1 MLDRRERAGDVDER
15 DAMAQDITANLYTRF
30 TQQIAFYKKERE
42 TLFTRIN
49 QLEQELETYKQLQ
62 SAINDYERN
71 RPSSVQ
77 QGKGEF
83 ISYRTA
89 K

>member
-1 MLDRRERAGDVDER
+1 MPKRDYEFIDADER
-15 DAMAQDITANLYTRF
+15 DSMAQDITANLYTRF
-30 TQQIAFYKKERE
+30 TCQIAFYLKERE
-42 TLFTRIN
+42 HFFTRIS

-77 QGKGEF
+77 QGQGEF
-83 ISYRTA
+83 ISYRAA

>member
-1 MLDRRERAGDVDER
+1 MLDKSDYVGDADER
-15 DAMAQDITANLYTRF
+15 DLMAQDITANLFTRF
-30 TQQIAFYKKERE
+30 TSQIAFYKKERE
-42 TLFTRIN
+42 KLFTRIT

-77 QGKGEF
+77 QGQGEF
-83 ISYRTA
+83 ISYRAA

>member
-1 MLDRRERAGDVDER
+1 MFDRSERAGDVDER

-42 TLFTRIN
+42 RLLARIN
-49 QLEQELETYKQLQ
+49 QLEQEFETNKQLQ

>member
-1 MLDRRERAGDVDER
+1 MLDKREHIGDVDER
-15 DAMAQDITANLYTRF
+15 DAMAQDITANLFTRF
-30 TQQIAFYKKERE
+30 TQQIAAHKKERE
-42 TLFTRIN
+42 RLLARIN
-49 QLEQELETYKQLQ
+49 QLEQELETNKQLQ

>member
-1 MLDRRERAGDVDER
+1 MPKRDYDFIDADER
-15 DAMAQDITANLYTRF
+15 DSMAQDITANLFRRF
-30 TQQIAFYKKERE
+30 TSQIDFYRKERQRLIDQI
-42 TLFTRIN
+42 T

-83 ISYRTA
+83 ISYRAA

>member
-1 MLDRRERAGDVDER
+1 MLNRSERADDVDER

-30 TQQIAFYKKERE
+30 TKQIAFYQKERE
-42 TLFTRIN
+42 RLLTRIN
-49 QLEQELETYKQLQ
+49 ELEQELETYKQLQ

-83 ISYRTA
+83 ISYRTT

>member
-1 MLDRRERAGDVDER
+1 MLDRSERADDVDER

-30 TQQIAFYKKERE
+30 TKQIAFYQKERE
-42 TLFTRIN
+42 RLLTRIN
-49 QLEQELETYKQLQ
+49 ELEQELETYKQLQ

-83 ISYRTA
+83 ISYRTT

>member
-1 MLDRRERAGDVDER
+1 MSDRSERADEVDER
-15 DAMAQDITANLYTRF
+15 DAMAQDITANLYTGF

-42 TLFTRIN
+42 RLLTRIN
-49 QLEQELETYKQLQ
+49 ELEQELETNKQLQ
-62 SAINDYERN
+62 SAFNDYERN

>member
-1 MLDRRERAGDVDER
+1 MPKRDYEFIDADER
-15 DAMAQDITANLYTRF
+15 DSMAQDITANLFRRF
-30 TQQIAFYKKERE
+30 TSQIDFYRKERQRLIDQI
-42 TLFTRIN
+42 T

-83 ISYRTA
+83 ISYRAA